1 LPAPRPYRPFDLIR
15 DHSDP
20 QPEVMA
26 HRILCWWA
34 ITKS

>member
-1 LPAPRPYRPFDLIR
+1 LPAPRPYR